1 MLYIRIEFC
10 ASSSYHLIYKD
21 EREREEDIQK
31 KDKFSSLPFIH
42 FCCHRHRQRF
52 EVVTLLTSDRESE
65 ERKRN
70 KITTSEIKVDFFP
83 E

>member
-10 ASSSYHLIYKD
+10 ASSSYLHIYKD
-21 EREREEDIQK
+21 EREEDIQK

-52 EVVTLLTSDRESE
+52 EVVTLLTSDRERE